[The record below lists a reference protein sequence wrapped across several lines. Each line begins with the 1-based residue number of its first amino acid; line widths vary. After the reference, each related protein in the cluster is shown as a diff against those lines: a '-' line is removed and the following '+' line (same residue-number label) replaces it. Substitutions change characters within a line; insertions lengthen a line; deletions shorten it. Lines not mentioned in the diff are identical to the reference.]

1 MGVSISNLP
10 IIVTPTLSDIFPVV
24 QSGVTYRE
32 SFTQLSSLFAT
43 SGANSNITSLTGLST
58 PLSIAQGG
66 TASATGDPT
75 FASLTFS
82 PTTQGIVGT
91 TTNDNAGA
99 GYVGQV
105 ISNTAA
111 AVALTSTVV
120 ANVTSVSLTAGDW
133 DVFGS
138 IRFVPAAGTTT
149 ASTETSISSTSAT
162 HDAFSTA
169 GGARLAT
176 VASAYPA
183 PTARISLASTTTIYL
198 VATATFAVS
207 TMAANGLLIGRRRR

>member
-10 IIVTPTLSDIFPVV
+10 IIVTPSLSDIFPVV

-43 SGANSNITSLTGLST
+43 SGANSNITSLTGLTT

-66 TASATGDPT
+66 TASATGAPT

-91 TTNDNAGA
+91 TTNNNAA
-99 GYVGQV
+99 ASYVGEV
-105 ISNTAA
+105 ISNSASG
-111 AVALTSTVV
+111 VALTTTVD
-120 ANVTSVSLTAGDW
+120 ASVISISLTAGDW

-149 ASTETSISSTSAT
+149 ASTESSISTTSAT
-162 HDAFSTA
+162 HSALSTV
-169 GGARLAT
+169 GGARIADG
-176 VASAYPA
+176 VSAYPA
-183 PTARISLASTTTIYL
+183 PTVRLSLAGTTTVYL
-198 VATATFAVS
+198 VATAAFGVS
-207 TMAANGLLIGRRRR
+207 TMAANGSLTGRRRR